1 MPAPRA
7 LGWSRPESWPNN
19 WSANASARINSIFSP
34 PPRSAHIFKKAFRNT
49 VQDRRHQVLRAARRE
64 PGGSFAQRTA
74 ALSGSPFPRPGA
86 RKMTLC
92 PSCELARKAE
102 AVTGNLEAVTAYV
115 LQNIARRQ
123 DLVIRRLRKS
133 MVSVVRKISHLNRVE
148 ALAEFSPIETA
159 E

>member
-1 MPAPRA
+1 
-7 LGWSRPESWPNN
+7 
-19 WSANASARINSIFSP
+19 
-34 PPRSAHIFKKAFRNT
+34 
-49 VQDRRHQVLRAARRE
+49 
-64 PGGSFAQRTA
+64 
-74 ALSGSPFPRPGA
+74 
-86 RKMTLC
+86 MTLG
-92 PSCELARKAE
+92 PSCGLARKAE